1 MYVDWCIGILYKYIG
16 VGFALLVQLYRAMR
30 RPLSVERATGTIST
44 LFYVSSIAFF
54 YYLLPTLGGR

>member
-44 LFYVSSIAFF
+44 LEPISVFKMLIIS
-54 YYLLPTLGGR
+54 

>member
-44 LFYVSSIAFF
+44 LF
-54 YYLLPTLGGR
+54 LC